1 MGIYKNVKNTSEN
14 IVYVYIERNNMPKTE
29 IVKLIEWLRAHG
41 HSDSEIID
49 CIEFVESNEKYPEG
63 DR

>member
-1 MGIYKNVKNTSEN
+1 MGTYNIAENITIN

>member
-1 MGIYKNVKNTSEN
+1 MPKCTCENT
-14 IVYVYIERNNMPKTE
+14 VYVYIERNNNMPKTE